1 MKKYDKILSILIIIS
16 GAFALVCY
24 VSYFIKLFVY
34 PEGTLPIIAC
44 VTVILGV
51 CLPISLDKYI
61 RKLTKKAYP
70 VLKTVYCAAL
80 CFYMVTFT
88 AMSVFVYSGVSS
100 GPAPEKLP
108 PDTVFVTFG
117 AKIKPDSTPGK
128 ALMRRLDKTIE
139 LMSYCPDSVCIVTGG
154 KGVDEPESEAE
165 AMRKYLVAKGIP
177 DERIIV
183 EDQAKDTIQNVEFSK
198 KLITERGLEGRTVAC
213 VSTGF
218 HIPRIMHLTSKADFG
233 EYFYRAPG
241 SNFYIEFTSV
251 VREYMSYV
259 KLFVRGY

>member
-88 AMSVFVYSGVSS
+88 AMSVFV
-100 GPAPEKLP
+100 
-108 PDTVFVTFG
+108 
-117 AKIKPDSTPGK
+117 
-128 ALMRRLDKTIE
+128 
-139 LMSYCPDSVCIVTGG
+139 
-154 KGVDEPESEAE
+154 
-165 AMRKYLVAKGIP
+165 
-177 DERIIV
+177 
-183 EDQAKDTIQNVEFSK
+183 
-198 KLITERGLEGRTVAC
+198 
-213 VSTGF
+213 
-218 HIPRIMHLTSKADFG
+218 
-233 EYFYRAPG
+233 
-241 SNFYIEFTSV
+241 
-251 VREYMSYV
+251 
-259 KLFVRGY
+259 

>member
-80 CFYMVTFT
+80 CFLHGYLYRDV
-88 AMSVFVYSGVSS
+88 GVCLFRCFFRTR
-100 GPAPEKLP
+100 A
-108 PDTVFVTFG
+108 
-117 AKIKPDSTPGK
+117 GK
-128 ALMRRLDKTIE
+128 A
-139 LMSYCPDSVCIVTGG
+139 
-154 KGVDEPESEAE
+154 A
-165 AMRKYLVAKGIP
+165 A
-177 DERIIV
+177 
-183 EDQAKDTIQNVEFSK
+183 
-198 KLITERGLEGRTVAC
+198 
-213 VSTGF
+213 
-218 HIPRIMHLTSKADFG
+218 
-233 EYFYRAPG
+233 
-241 SNFYIEFTSV
+241 
-251 VREYMSYV
+251 
-259 KLFVRGY
+259 

>member
-117 AKIKPDSTPGK
+117 AKRKEL
-128 ALMRRLDKTIE
+128 ALDA
-139 LMSYCPDSVCIVTGG
+139 DGSVKEKRVIDFTVVT
-154 KGVDEPESEAE
+154 
-165 AMRKYLVAKGIP
+165 
-177 DERIIV
+177 DERICDGFYYARAFKMFKQFMRKPEVLDLPPEKV
-183 EDQAKDTIQNVEFSK
+183 EED
-198 KLITERGLEGRTVAC
+198 LR
-213 VSTGF
+213 
-218 HIPRIMHLTSKADFG
+218 
-233 EYFYRAPG
+233 
-241 SNFYIEFTSV
+241 
-251 VREYMSYV
+251 
-259 KLFVRGY
+259 

>member
-139 LMSYCPDSVCIVTGG
+139 LMSLPGFG
-154 KGVDEPESEAE
+154 MHRHG
-165 AMRKYLVAKGIP
+165 RK
-177 DERIIV
+177 R
-183 EDQAKDTIQNVEFSK
+183 
-198 KLITERGLEGRTVAC
+198 R
-213 VSTGF
+213 
-218 HIPRIMHLTSKADFG
+218 
-233 EYFYRAPG
+233 
-241 SNFYIEFTSV
+241 
-251 VREYMSYV
+251 
-259 KLFVRGY
+259 